1 MARGLWEKLEHIREQ
16 PEHIR
21 MRYVLGCLFV
31 SMTFILGIWLLSLKE
46 SFKSITHDVP
56 AATEKGKELLPADGT
71 TSLNDLLKGAVPMR
85 IDDQAQQTGKEYFEE
100 QFRTQKQKDEAEES
114 PVVQP
119 STP

>member
-1 MARGLWEKLEHIREQ
+1 MARGLWEKIEHIREQ

-46 SFKSITHDVP
+46 SFNSIRRMMSLMP
-56 AATEKGKELLPADGT
+56 EGKELLPADGT